1 MNNLKKLIT
10 KFEST
15 KSTLERMGLLGA
27 MIKEIQEITKQE
39 SKKV

>member
-15 KSTLERMGLLGA
+15 KSTLERMGLLGQ
-27 MIKEIQEITKQE
+27 MIKEIELLTKIE
-39 SKKV
+39 SRKV